1 MKILFL
7 EGDMSRSGGTER
19 MTAWLANSLC
29 EKYSVTIASL
39 SGNGNSFF
47 DLSPK
52 VRNIRLPDKHP
63 RMAIRKLI
71 KSENIDIAINV
82 DTGMAIFGIPATLG
96 LKTKVITWEH
106 SNFCNNWNSR
116 WFPYIRRFAARH
128 SDAVVVLTERDKQ
141 NYEQNIR
148 HCKPVTVIHNPVKR
162 CEVGYKT
169 DSKIILSAGHLA
181 PVKRF
186 GLIPEV
192 GKIIFERF
200 PDWQWRICG
209 DGDERAMI
217 EQKITEYGLEKN
229 IILAGRVDD
238 MDSEYRNA
246 AIYAMTSEMEGLPMV
261 LLEAKA
267 HGLPIVSFDIMTG
280 PAEIVRDGV
289 NGFLTESG
297 DVRGMAERLMELM
310 GNAERRREFSRNA
323 AVGIEEFDEGEVLK
337 KWGKLFSE
345 TMSR

>member
-1 MKILFL
+1 MNILFL

-29 EKYSVTIASL
+29 EKYSVTVASL
-39 SGNGNSFF
+39 SGNGDSFF
-47 DLSPK
+47 ELSPK
-52 VRNIRLPDKHP
+52 VRNICLPDKHL

-71 KSENIDIAINV
+71 KNENIGIVINV
-82 DTGMAIFGIPATLG
+82 DTGMAIFGIPAAVG

-116 WFPYIRRFAARH
+116 WFPYIRRFAAQY
-128 SDAVVVLTERDKQ
+128 SDAIVVLTERDRQ
-141 NYEQNIR
+141 NCEQSIR

-162 CEVGYKT
+162 CDVDYKI

-200 PDWQWRICG
+200 PDWRWRICG
-209 DGDERAMI
+209 EGDERGMI
-217 EQKITEYGLEKN
+217 EQKISEYGLERN

-267 HGLPIVSFDIMTG
+267 HGLPIVSFDIITG
-280 PAEIVRDGV
+280 PAEIVQDGV
-289 NGFLTESG
+289 NGFLIESG
-297 DVRGMAERLMELM
+297 NVQTMAERLMELM
-310 GNAERRREFSRNA
+310 CDAERRREFSRNA
-323 AVGIEEFDEGEVLK
+323 AVGIEEFDEMEVLE
-337 KWGKLFSE
+337 KWVKLFAEITSQ
-345 TMSR
+345 